1 MEHVLYILRRYG
13 SLLSSVR
20 VVEGHLTHI
29 TYYYYYI
36 IRICF
41 QMPQLHIII
50 VIRRGVR
57 KLPCSS
63 SSSVKLHSSLSLQWI
78 TGSGEEDEEDHFII
92 KFNRKSSSHISFTNP
107 PRKERELLFVRGKW
121 INSGVV
127 GGAGACN
134 IAAAGQMK
142 DRSDTAI
149 KLQLHLMSFVNYE
162 KCTHTDL
169 YFV

>member
-1 MEHVLYILRRYG
+1 M
-13 SLLSSVR
+13 
-20 VVEGHLTHI
+20 
-29 TYYYYYI
+29 
-36 IRICF
+36 
-41 QMPQLHIII
+41 
-50 VIRRGVR
+50 
-57 KLPCSS
+57 
-63 SSSVKLHSSLSLQWI
+63 
-78 TGSGEEDEEDHFII
+78 
-92 KFNRKSSSHISFTNP
+92 
-107 PRKERELLFVRGKW
+107 FVRGKW

-127 GGAGACN
+127 GGAGWWAAIACN